1 MADIAPNAKDLDA
14 LDVRLLECLQRD
26 NQLTADEL
34 AEHVGRSP
42 SAVARRVRRLR
53 ENKAIVADVSVAAEW
68 AVGCP
73 LSAIVHLQLERHALN
88 EVEAFRRQLVTCT
101 NVQFC
106 LEISG
111 TFDILLLVVVANMEA
126 FNRFA
131 DDMLAGER
139 AVRRYETSFVK
150 RRLKASLAL
159 PLDTLVDVDG

>member
-1 MADIAPNAKDLDA
+1 MSRIAPNKQNLDSLDL
-14 LDVRLLECLQRD
+14 RLLECLQRD
-26 NQLTADEL
+26 NQLTADDL
-34 AEHVGRSP
+34 ADRVGRSA
-42 SAVARRVRRLR
+42 SAVARRLRRLR
-53 ENKAIVADVSVAAEW
+53 ENKAIVADVSIVAEW
-68 AVGCP
+68 AAGSP

-88 EVEAFRRQLVTCT
+88 EVEAFRRHLLASS

-150 RRLKASLAL
+150 RRVKASLAL
-159 PLDTLVDVDG
+159 PLDALVDNNG